1 MTPRPLRFLI
11 SRGPTREPLDPVRF
25 ISNYSTGFMGH
36 ALAVEALARGRRVT
50 LVSGPTELP
59 PPRGARA
66 ISIERAEDL
75 RQAMRREAPKADVI
89 IMAAAVSDFQPAR
102 PARRKLA
109 RRGAR
114 RLELRATPDII
125 GTLPRRSGQLVVGF
139 ALESADAVARARR
152 KLVSKRLDLIIG
164 QTMPAPAG
172 ARGGPGNGHGSPFGR
187 RPVEAFLLDAGGRVR
202 RPGRIPKP
210 MLARLILDEID
221 RLWYGGLHAN
231 REGCPT
237 C

>member
-1 MTPRPLRFLI
+1 MRRPLRFLI

-25 ISNYSTGFMGH
+25 ISNYSTGTMGQ
-36 ALAVEALARGRRVT
+36 ALAVEARARGRSVT
-50 LVSGPTELP
+50 LGSGPTELP

-109 RRGAR
+109 RRGTR
-114 RLELRATPDII
+114 RLQLRATPDII

-152 KLVSKRLDLIIG
+152 KLYAKRLDLIVG
-164 QTMPAPAG
+164 QTM
-172 ARGGPGNGHGSPFGR
+172 NGHGSPFGR
-187 RPVEAFLLDAGGRVR
+187 RPVEAFLLDAGGKAR
-202 RPGRIPKP
+202 RLGRIPKSR
-210 MLARLILDEID
+210 LARLILDEID

-231 REGCPT
+231 REECPT